1 MPLSNKARRYIEKN
15 RSKSASRIARDLNL
29 DPEEVRAYL
38 ESLAKADAGTDPAA
52 SGTGTGKQGARS
64 GSTSRKGPG
73 TDAGSESGSG
83 SGAALRSGSGS
94 GSVTGRGSD
103 QGQGTDSGPAGTRKV
118 LFFAIMLSIPVL
130 FFVFLELGLRWG
142 NYRGNLELFIYPE
155 IFRGEYVLPNPGF
168 TGRYFFA
175 TTTNPTPSNDTF
187 LAVKPENG
195 FRLFVIGGSSAAG
208 YPYGYNG
215 TFSRVVKDMLQ
226 DVMPGKVVEVVN
238 VATAAINT
246 YTLYD
251 QVDEIL
257 EHNPDA
263 IMIYSGHNEYYGA
276 LGVGSAER
284 LGSNP
289 AFVRF
294 YLRLQRLRTF
304 MLIRDGLVRVTALF
318 TPEPADAGE
327 RIRTL
332 MERVV
337 GERSIPL
344 DSRLYE
350 RGKRQLESNLTAI
363 TRIFN
368 AEDVPVFIGSLT
380 SNLKDHP
387 PFESVSIDNHPPA
400 DEVYARA
407 KAAYNEGRLDEALEW
422 FIYAKDLDALR
433 FRAPAAFNEIIRDVA
448 GRSGNYYVPVD
459 ETFLQSA
466 ENGIIG
472 FDLMLEHLHPN
483 RRGYF
488 LMGTAY
494 FEALRSADFLG
505 READLSRLQ
514 PYEYYYERMNMSE
527 FDERVAWHRVQ
538 TLTNSWPFVSEP
550 NPAGYPRGYR
560 LQGLADSLAFQVVN
574 SPLRWDEAKV
584 FLGERLRAEG
594 RSEEALAEYFGLIR
608 DQPANDSPY
617 VFAARIY
624 LDRNDFQ
631 SARPLL
637 EGALKLEESAYVT
650 KMLGAIEVDAG
661 NLDRGIDLLER
672 SLQMAPDDA
681 QALFNLS
688 GAYGLKGR
696 HQEAMDLARRVERL
710 NPNFPGLRAWM
721 AQLQF
726 AINR

>member
-1 MPLSNKARRYIEKN
+1 MPLSNKARRYIDKN
-15 RSKSASRIARDLNL
+15 RSKGASRIARELKL
-29 DPEEVRAYL
+29 DPAEVHEYL
-38 ESLAKADAGTDPAA
+38 DSLAKTDTE
-52 SGTGTGKQGARS
+52 TGPQSLTDTGPSGAR
-64 GSTSRKGPG
+64 K
-73 TDAGSESGSG
+73 A
-83 SGAALRSGSGS
+83 
-94 GSVTGRGSD
+94 
-103 QGQGTDSGPAGTRKV
+103 
-118 LFFAIMLSIPVL
+118 LFFAITLSIPVL

-155 IFRGEYVLPNPGF
+155 IFRGEYVMPNPGF

-175 TTTNPTPSNDTF
+175 TTTNPTPSNDMF
-187 LAVKPENG
+187 LATKPENG
-195 FRLFVIGGSSAAG
+195 FRIFVIGGSSAAG

-226 DVMPGKVVEVVN
+226 DVMPGKVVEVIN

-246 YTLYD
+246 YTLFD

-257 EHNPDA
+257 EHDPDA

-289 AFVRF
+289 AFVRL

-304 MLIRDGLVRVTALF
+304 MLIRDGIVRVTALF
-318 TPEPADAGE
+318 TPRPDNTAE
-327 RIRTL
+327 RTRTL

-337 GERSIPL
+337 AERSIPL

-350 RGKRQLESNLTAI
+350 RGKRQLESNLGAI
-363 TRIFN
+363 IRKFN
-368 AEDVPVFIGSLT
+368 AEDVPVFIGSLA
-380 SNLKDHP
+380 SNLKDHH
-387 PFESVSIDNHPPA
+387 PFESERIGNHPPA

-407 KAAYNEGRLDEALEW
+407 QAALSAGNVDEAFEL
-422 FIYAKDLDALR
+422 FTYAKDLDALR
-433 FRAPAAFNEIIRDVA
+433 FRAPTSFNEIIRDVA
-448 GRSGNYYVPVD
+448 GRTGNMYVPVD
-459 ETFLQSA
+459 EAFREDSGD
-466 ENGIIG
+466 GIIG
-472 FDLMLEHLHPN
+472 FNLMLEHLHPN

-488 LMGTAY
+488 LMGITY
-494 FEALRSADFLG
+494 FEAIRDAGFLG
-505 READLSRLQ
+505 RETDLTRLQ
-514 PYEYYYERMNMSE
+514 PSDSYYERMQMTE

-538 TLTNSWPFVSEP
+538 TLTNSWPFVTEP
-550 NPAGYPRGYR
+550 DPTGYPRGYR

-594 RSEEALAEYFGLIR
+594 RSDEALAEYFGLIR

-624 LDRNDFQ
+624 LDRNDFE

-637 EGALKLEESAYVT
+637 ESALNLEESAYVT
-650 KMLGAIEVDAG
+650 KMLGAIEIDAG
-661 NLDRGIDLLER
+661 NIDRGIILLER
-672 SLQMAPDDA
+672 SLELAPNDP

-696 HQEAMDLARRVERL
+696 YADALDLARRVERL
-710 NPNFPGLRAWM
+710 NPNFPGLRSWM

-726 AINR
+726 AIDR